1 MSGGA
6 LDYFF
11 GRLQDHVGDFKDK
24 ELDDLVK
31 DLSELFYERE
41 WFVSGDTCEGEWRE
55 ARDKFKKKWLEKD
68 SRAKRIEKYL
78 DEIRADVMDQ
88 FCEDD
93 RKCMNCK
100 HWKRRDKSE
109 KYGDCEFNT
118 GVSWHRSEVCD
129 KWEGDA
135 E

>member
-6 LDYFF
+6 LNYFYAS
-11 GRLQDHVGDFKDK
+11 LEDHVGDFRDK

-31 DLSELFYERE
+31 DLADLFYALE
-41 WFVSGDTCEGEWRE
+41 WCESGDTCDGDYRE
-55 ARDKFKKKWLEKD
+55 AKDKFKAKWFGKG
-68 SRAKRIEKYL
+68 SREKRIEKYL
-78 DEIRADVMDQ
+78 EEIKADVMAQ

-100 HWKRRDKSE
+100 HWNRRDKSE
-109 KYGDCEFNT
+109 KYGDCEFRT
-118 GVSWHRSEVCD
+118 GRSRHRSEVCD

>member
-24 ELDDLVK
+24 ELDDLTK
-31 DLSELFYERE
+31 DLSELFYARE
-41 WFVSGDTCEGEWRE
+41 WFMSGDTCEGEWLE
-55 ARDKFKKKWLEKD
+55 ARDKFKKKWFGKG

-78 DEIRADVMDQ
+78 DEIKADVMAQ
-88 FCEDD
+88 FCEDR

-100 HWKRRDKSE
+100 HWTRESE
-109 KYGDCEFNT
+109 KYGACEYET
-118 GVSWHRSEVCD
+118 CHLWHRSEVCD
-129 KWEGDA
+129 KWE
-135 E
+135 EKSE

>member
-1 MSGGA
+1 MSGGS
-6 LDYFF
+6 LNYFYSY
-11 GRLQDHVGDFKDK
+11 LEDHIGDFDDK

-55 ARDKFKKKWLEKD
+55 ARDEFKKKWFGKG

-78 DEIRADVMDQ
+78 DEIKSDVMAQ
-88 FCEDD
+88 FCEDG

-100 HWKRRDKSE
+100 HWKRRENSE
-109 KYGDCEFNT
+109 RYGDCEFNK
-118 GVSWHRSEVCD
+118 GCSQHRSEVCD